1 MRRDDSGKMWP
12 SSNAT
17 SEVSKMKL
25 VVRRLE
31 QLFTGGV
38 DGANA
43 DRRISQQQQ
52 NVSDLAKA
60 EDNEALLLAGG
71 QIDAEGTRE
80 ASLMS
85 PPRIPSIDSDS
96 KESLLTTD
104 KPEYEQRPTRPSDL
118 DPSREQVAEDNIE
131 YLTHMTESS
140 SKGLGMGTGWMYL
153 NLIINLAQLHTINVT
168 PPFVKKAIAA
178 VSSKLELS
186 PDGKMVRWR
195 RYDSP
200 GYDSAMTLS
209 TGDEGGSEQ
218 SASPGGGAKAGDSGS
233 GSGPSGAGSKPV
245 RTDGSDQRFHYKPMF
260 ARSQSFDDDS
270 SSFATSSDTDPDA
283 PRRSSSGESRGS
295 SARSGTG
302 PIIFYKGGGFCTD
315 LSSQP
320 LREDEEW
327 SMQMQAQYAYVRATT
342 RPLGAASRSP
352 PSPST
357 KDDSPLFRDGS
368 AIPPEDDVMEIDPD
382 DASIIEFSPKFT
394 ATSPATSP
402 PTPIELEASGIGGV
416 LPADN
421 FAINCQTRHYL
432 LPDHHGCLSATR
444 SRGLKAR
451 LHKKILHRIPKAS
464 IDAFHDQ
471 GNATDSSASESS
483 SGDSTTAEKSGQPVG
498 RSYIKRLLRHELYS
512 ASTQKLPP
520 SKLPPASYIFA
531 SPSDES
537 SSSNGETD
545 DDAPRSS
552 GSEGYFFHQTLDAY
566 AYRTSSGE
574 ESIIAGAFERSPS
587 SVATAGDGSRG
598 SSVFSGRESGSASA
612 EDATYENP
620 LSMDS
625 EQSSSVGSA
634 EQRRQDQF
642 LDVERPNLKR
652 SRGSVISSAS
662 NHQTRK
668 SARIMSSSLQN
679 SSTGSDQS

>member
-12 SSNAT
+12 SSNNT
-17 SEVSKMKL
+17 SETAKMKL
-25 VVRRLE
+25 VVQRLE

-38 DGANA
+38 EGAGA
-43 DRRISQQQQ
+43 VDRRISQQQQ

-60 EDNEALLLAGG
+60 EDNEARLLAGG

-85 PPRIPSIDSDS
+85 PPSNPSIDSDS
-96 KESLLTTD
+96 KESLLTID
-104 KPEYEQRPTRPSDL
+104 EPEQRPTRPIDL

-140 SKGLGMGTGWMYL
+140 SKGPGIGTGWMYL
-153 NLIINLAQLHTINVT
+153 NLIINLAQLHNINVT

-195 RYDSP
+195 GYDSP
-200 GYDSAMTLS
+200 GYDSIMASS
-209 TGDEGGSEQ
+209 TGDEGSSEQ
-218 SASPGGGAKAGDSGS
+218 SPKSGAKADNSGLRPGS
-233 GSGPSGAGSKPV
+233 GSSGAGLKPV
-245 RTDGSDQRFHYKPMF
+245 QSDGSDQQFHYKPMF

-283 PRRSSSGESRGS
+283 PRRSNSGVSGGSSGR
-295 SARSGTG
+295 RDTG

-327 SMQMQAQYAYVRATT
+327 SLQAQYAYVRATT
-342 RPLGAASRSP
+342 RPLGSTSRNP

-357 KDDSPLFRDGS
+357 KNDSPLFKDGS
-368 AIPPEDDVMEIDPD
+368 AIPQEDDVMEIDPD

-394 ATSPATSP
+394 ATSPTNNP
-402 PTPIELEASGIGGV
+402 PAPIEFEASGIGGV

-421 FAINCQTRHYL
+421 FAINCQTKHYL
-432 LPDHHGCLSATR
+432 LPDHHGRLPVSR
-444 SRGLKAR
+444 SRALKTR
-451 LHKKILHRIPKAS
+451 LHKRILHRIPKAS
-464 IDAFHDQ
+464 IDAFHEL
-471 GNATDSSASESS
+471 GTDSSASESS
-483 SGDSTTAEKSGQPVG
+483 SGDSTSAENKSAQPVY
-498 RSYIKRLLRHELYS
+498 RPSVKRPLRHELYS
-512 ASTQKLPP
+512 ASTQQLPP
-520 SKLPPASYIFA
+520 SKLPPASYIFE
-531 SPSDES
+531 SPSEES

-552 GSEGYFFHQTLDAY
+552 GSEGYFFHQATLDSY
-566 AYRTSSGE
+566 IYRTSSGE
-574 ESIIAGAFERSPS
+574 ENEVAPGIFERSPS
-587 SVATAGDGSRG
+587 SAATAGDGSRG
-598 SSVFSGRESGSASA
+598 SSVFSDQEA
-612 EDATYENP
+612 EAEAADVEDDTFENP

-625 EQSSSVGSA
+625 EQSSSVGST
-634 EQRRQDQF
+634 EQRRQDQ

-668 SARIMSSSLQN
+668 SARMMSSSLPN
-679 SSTGSDQS
+679 SSTGSDES